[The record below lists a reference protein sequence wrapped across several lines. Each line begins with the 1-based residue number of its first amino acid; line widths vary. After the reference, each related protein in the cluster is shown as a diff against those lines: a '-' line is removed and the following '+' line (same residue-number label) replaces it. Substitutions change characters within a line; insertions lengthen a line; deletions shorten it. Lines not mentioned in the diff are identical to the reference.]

1 MRTPFVS
8 SIFDPEPRHDLE
20 AYVRAGGGAGLAAA
34 RRVEPEAIIEEV
46 AASGLRGRGGAGFP
60 TGRKWRTVRAAVPP
74 GQPVPV
80 VVNAAEGEP
89 GTFKDRMLIRHNPY
103 RVLEGALIAARAVG
117 ADEVTIAV
125 KASFEQET
133 RRLSEA
139 IQEIEAA
146 GWADGVRIV
155 LHGGPPAYLFG
166 EETGLLEVLE
176 GRQPF
181 PRVAPPYRRGF
192 DEAAREPDSGTA
204 RASVEE
210 VEADVP
216 SVVDNVETLANV
228 PSIIADGAAA
238 FRRLG
243 TEDTPGTLLC
253 TISGDTLHHGV
264 AEVPAGTPLREV
276 VDAIGEGLDEGR
288 SILGVLCG
296 VSGPLIPASLL
307 DTPLSHSAMAEVGL
321 TLGSAGFI
329 VVDDSRDPVAV
340 AHGVSKF
347 LAVESCGQC
356 EPCKRD
362 GLALSGALDV
372 LARGAGHERRAER
385 PLAMV
390 RDRLSTVA
398 DNARCNLARQQE
410 AVVGSILAL
419 FGDAFR
425 AHAEGRAESAE
436 VYEVLPIVD
445 IVDGRAVLDES
456 ERTKQPDWSHDPVG
470 SGAWP
475 AQRLEDTPVDVRVP
489 DPTGTDAIGI
499 GIGRTEPPLPTGD
512 PLAPVEQAHEAIDEL
527 FRRVAEH
534 PGDGALRDELADSLH
549 ELADVSTRIVTPMAR
564 RFAGA
569 PGDDAAWAVEGHDRS
584 MMASV
589 DQLRDGPTSMGP
601 DEIRELADD
610 YHRHVELEDSIL
622 DMLRDVVDRRRLE
635 DIAAAF
641 EEAFLE
647 AEEATESAPGHR

>member
-1 MRTPFVS
+1 MTSPFVS

-34 RRVEPEAIIEEV
+34 RGVEPEAIIGEV
-46 AASGLRGRGGAGFP
+46 VASGLRGRGGAGFP
-60 TGRKWRTVRAAVPP
+60 TGTKWRTVRAAVPP
-74 GQPVPV
+74 GTTVPV

-103 RVLEGALIAARAVG
+103 RILEGALIAARAVG

-155 LHGGPPAYLFG
+155 LRGGPSAYLFG

-192 DEAAREPDSGTA
+192 DEDAREPASATA
-204 RASVEE
+204 RASLEG
-210 VEADVP
+210 DVP

-228 PSIIADGAAA
+228 PAIIAEGAAA

-243 TEDTPGTLLC
+243 TDDTPGTLVC
-253 TISGDTLHHGV
+253 TVSGDTLHHGV

-276 VDAIGEGLDEGR
+276 IDAIGEGLDDGR

-296 VSGPLIPASLL
+296 VSGPLIPPSLL

-329 VVDDSRDPVAV
+329 VVDDGRDPVAV
-340 AHGVSKF
+340 AHGVSRF

-372 LARGAGHERRAER
+372 LARGPGHERRAER
-385 PLAMV
+385 PLATV

-410 AVVGSILAL
+410 AVVGSILAR
-419 FGDAFR
+419 FEDAFR
-425 AHAEGRAESAE
+425 AHAEGRAEAAE

-445 IVDGRAVLDES
+445 IVDGRAVLDEG

-489 DPTGTDAIGI
+489 DPSGTDAIGI
-499 GIGRTEPPLPTGD
+499 GIGRTEPPPPTGD
-512 PLAPVEQAHEAIDEL
+512 PLATVEEAHEAIDQL
-527 FRRVAEH
+527 FRRVAER
-534 PGDGALRDELADSLH
+534 PGDEALRDELADSLH
-549 ELADVSTRIVTPMAR
+549 ELADVSTRIVAPMAR
-564 RFAGA
+564 RFGGP

-589 DQLRDGPTSMGP
+589 DHLRDGPSSMGP

-641 EEAFLE
+641 AEAFLE
-647 AEEATESAPGHR
+647 VEEATESAPGHR